1 MDSHQ
6 VCSTWRELGYC
17 QTYPM
22 TMAEENCLLSCN
34 WCPGK
39 LHLPAQTGR
48 LRNYSRRFSVTP
60 GLACSAWCP
69 HTSCKPLPVG
79 AFLPSKQTR
88 ALRNYS
94 CRFSLTPALVSSAP
108 CSHSQYVPAGSPSR
122 GGDVAVYVCN
132 INQPSFP
139 TPFYSVLV
147 SISVFMALSTV
158 FHSIHSPDNSPFS
171 HSVLPVLSL
180 SFNPAVGS
188 CGRRN

>member
-1 MDSHQ
+1 MFSFLLPSYYYQTNGLFFVCSDFTGAGVEVCVDSHQ
-6 VCSTWRELGYC
+6 NCSTWKELGYC

-22 TMAEENCLLSCN
+22 TMAEENCLQSCN

-60 GLACSAWCP
+60 GLPCSARCP

-94 CRFSLTPALVSSAP
+94 CRFSLNSSFGIF
-108 CSHSQYVPAGSPSR
+108 GSLFTQSVRPR
-122 GGDVAVYVCN
+122 GLTFTWWGC
-132 INQPSFP
+132 
-139 TPFYSVLV
+139 
-147 SISVFMALSTV
+147 
-158 FHSIHSPDNSPFS
+158 
-171 HSVLPVLSL
+171 
-180 SFNPAVGS
+180 
-188 CGRRN
+188 CGLCL